1 MSNETK
7 DSVLNETMRSC
18 RMAFLSVGV
27 FSFFI
32 NMLVLT
38 VPIYMVQVF
47 DRVMTSRSEDTLLVL
62 SLAAV
67 MALSVM
73 AVLDIIRSRMLVR
86 IGMWLDSRLSPE
98 LFSASLSP
106 SVLVKERSMQRLRDL
121 STVRNFL
128 TGSAVFA
135 LLDAPWVPL
144 FIALIY
150 VLHPTLG
157 LAATLGAVAL
167 FGLAIVNEL
176 VTRTPLRRAN
186 AAAMGSM
193 NAAETM
199 VRHAETAGGMGMSG
213 MLANW
218 WQVRN
223 AHALKLQADAS
234 DRAGVIVS
242 LSKFIRLALQIV
254 ILGLA
259 AFLVVH
265 QEVSVGAMIAAS
277 IILTRALAPVEQSI
291 GTWRGLVAA
300 RAAFDRIRETMG
312 IAEADKDRMPL
323 PRPEGHLVV
332 SKLTLTPP
340 GAEDPVFRDVSFDA
354 APGEILGITGPSGA
368 GKSTLV
374 RMLIGVVKTDSGKV
388 RLDGADVFSWR
399 SDDLG
404 NHVGYVPQVVEMLPG
419 TIRDN
424 IARFTN
430 AQPEKVIEASQRA
443 GVHELILSLP
453 DGYDTMVGG
462 SDDLLSVGA
471 RQRIALARA
480 LFGDPQMLILDEPY
494 SNLDAEGVTA
504 LVAALEDLKSRGRT
518 IVIVAHRP
526 SILAHAD
533 RVLMLQDGTAKL
545 VEKSRRANLKL
556 LGEQENADH
565 APAETG
571 PVNLN
576 VASNNGGD

>member
-1 MSNETK
+1 MAKETK
-7 DSVLNETMRSC
+7 DSVLDETMRAC
-18 RMAFLSVGV
+18 RKAFVSIGV
-27 FSFFI
+27 FSLFI

-38 VPIYMVQVF
+38 VPIFMVQVF
-47 DRVMTSRSEDTLLVL
+47 DRVMTSRSVDTLLVL
-62 SLAAV
+62 VMAALMALAV
-67 MALSVM
+67 MAL
-73 AVLDIIRSRMLVR
+73 LDVIRSRMLVR
-86 IGMWLDSRLSPE
+86 IGLWLDGRLSPE

-106 SVLVKERSMQRLRDL
+106 TVLAKERSMQRLRDL

-128 TGSAVFA
+128 TGNAVFA

-144 FIALIY
+144 FIALIF
-150 VLHPTLG
+150 VLHPSLG
-157 LAATLGAVAL
+157 FAATLGAVAL
-167 FGLAIVNEL
+167 FSLAIVNEYI
-176 VTRTPLRRAN
+176 TRTPLKRAT

-218 WQVRN
+218 WSVRN
-223 AHALKLQADAS
+223 AAALKLQANAS
-234 DRAGVIVS
+234 DRAGLIIA
-242 LSKFIRLALQIV
+242 LSKFVRLALQII

-259 AFLVVH
+259 AYLVVH

-300 RAAFDRIRETMG
+300 RSAFGRIRETMR
-312 IAEADKDRMPL
+312 IAEAEGDRMPL
-323 PRPEGHLVV
+323 PRPEGNLVV
-332 SKLTLTPP
+332 SKLSLTPP
-340 GAEDPVFRDVSFDA
+340 AADDPVFKDVSFDA

-374 RMLIGVVKTDSGKV
+374 RMLIGVVKTDTGKV
-388 RLDGADVFSWR
+388 RLDGADVYSWR
-399 SDDLG
+399 ADDLG

-424 IARFTN
+424 IARFTG
-430 AQPEKVIEASQRA
+430 AQPERVIEAAQRA
-443 GVHELILSLP
+443 GVHELILALP
-453 DGYDTMVGG
+453 KGYDTMVGG

-504 LVAALEDLKSRGRT
+504 LVAALEDLKARGRT

-556 LGEQENADH
+556 LGDDEPDH
-565 APAETG
+565 EEPAQPTTA
-571 PVNLN
+571 NLN
-576 VASNNGGD
+576 VVTKSGGD

>member
-1 MSNETK
+1 MSKESK
-7 DSVLNETMRSC
+7 DSVLSETMRSC
-18 RMAFLSVGV
+18 RMAFASIGV
-27 FSFFI
+27 FSLFI
-32 NMLVLT
+32 NLLVLT
-38 VPIYMVQVF
+38 VPVFMVQVF

-62 SLAAV
+62 CLAAL
-67 MALSVM
+67 MSLSVM
-73 AVLDIIRSRMLVR
+73 ALLDIVRSRMLVR
-86 IGMWLDSRLSPE
+86 IGLWIDGRLGPE

-106 SVLVKERSMQRLRDL
+106 SVLSQERSMQRLRDL

-128 TGSAVFA
+128 TGATVFA

-157 LAATLGAVAL
+157 FAATLGAVAL
-167 FGLAIVNEL
+167 FALAIINEM
-176 VTRTPLRRAN
+176 VTRNPLRQAT
-186 AAAMGSM
+186 AAAMASL

-218 WQVRN
+218 WSVRN
-223 AHALKLQADAS
+223 ARALQLQAEAS
-234 DRAGVIVS
+234 DRAGLIVS
-242 LSKFIRLALQIV
+242 LSKFVRLALQII
-254 ILGLA
+254 ILGIA
-259 AFLVVH
+259 AFLVVNE
-265 QEVSVGAMIAAS
+265 QVSVGAMVAAS

-300 RAAFDRIRETMG
+300 RAAFDRIRQTMAV
-312 IAEADKDRMPL
+312 AEADRDRMPL
-323 PRPEGHLVV
+323 PRPQGNLVV
-332 SKLTLTPP
+332 SKLSLTPP
-340 GAEDPVFRDVSFDA
+340 GADDPVFTDVSFDA

-388 RLDGADVFSWR
+388 RLDGADVYNWR
-399 SDDLG
+399 ADDLG
-404 NHVGYVPQVVEMLPG
+404 RHVGYVPQVVEMLPG
-419 TIRDN
+419 TIREN

-430 AQPEKVIEASQRA
+430 AQPERVIEAAQRA
-443 GVHELILSLP
+443 GVHELILALP
-453 DGYDTMVGG
+453 DGYDTIVGG
-462 SDDLLSVGA
+462 GDDLLSVGA

-480 LFGDPQMLILDEPY
+480 LFGDPQLLILDEPY

-504 LVAALEDLKSRGRT
+504 LVSALEDLKARGRT

-533 RVLMLQDGTAKL
+533 RVLMLQDGAAKL

-556 LGEQENADH
+556 LGDDSAEDK
-565 APAETG
+565 PAEPTTA
-571 PVNLN
+571 NLN
-576 VASNNGGD
+576 VAANHGGD